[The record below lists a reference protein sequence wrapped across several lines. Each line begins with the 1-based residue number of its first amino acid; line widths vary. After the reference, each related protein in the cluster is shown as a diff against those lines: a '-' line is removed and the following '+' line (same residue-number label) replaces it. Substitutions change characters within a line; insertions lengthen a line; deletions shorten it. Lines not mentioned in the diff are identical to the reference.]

1 MMLKII
7 LIILSIIAVIFL
19 AAGCT
24 EEAITQPP
32 PEEESGT
39 IPKPLFS
46 DIQDKVFTPICD
58 SPGCHGTT
66 NNQANLLLREGEAYQ
81 NLVGVPSLLFPGMT
95 RVIPDSSLKSLLI
108 KILKGEVS
116 PRMPL
121 DGPFLEDAIIDSIA
135 KWIDNGAMNN

>member
-1 MMLKII
+1 MLKII
-7 LIILSIIAVIFL
+7 LVIFL
-19 AAGCT
+19 IFTIIFLLTGCT

-46 DIQDKVFTPICD
+46 DIQNKVFTPICD
-58 SPGCHGTT
+58 RPGCHGTT
-66 NNQANLLLREGEAYQ
+66 NTQVNLLLREGEAYQ

-95 RVIPDSSLKSLLI
+95 RVIPDNSSKSLLI

-121 DGPFLEDAIIDSIA
+121 DGPFLEDAIMDSIA
-135 KWIDNGAMNN
+135 KWIDNGAINN

>member
-1 MMLKII
+1 MLKII
-7 LIILSIIAVIFL
+7 LITSSIFTVIYL

-24 EEAITQPP
+24 EEAITQLL

-46 DIQDKVFTPICD
+46 DIQVKVFTPICD
-58 SPGCHGTT
+58 RPGCHGNT
-66 NNQANLLLREGEAYQ
+66 NNQADLFLKDGQAFQ
-81 NLVGVPSLLFPGMT
+81 SLVGVPSLLFPGMT
-95 RVIPDSSLKSLLI
+95 RVIPDSSSNSLLI

-121 DGPFLEDAIIDSIA
+121 EGPFLENAIIDSIA
-135 KWIDNGAMNN
+135 KWIDEGAINN

>member
-1 MMLKII
+1 MLKII
-7 LIILSIIAVIFL
+7 LVIFL
-19 AAGCT
+19 IFTIIFLATGCT

-46 DIQDKVFTPICD
+46 DIQNKVFTPICD
-58 SPGCHGTT
+58 RPGCHGTT
-66 NNQANLLLREGEAYQ
+66 NTQVNLLLREGEAYQ
-81 NLVGVPSLLFPGMT
+81 NLVGVASLLFPGMT
-95 RVIPDSSLKSLLI
+95 RVIPDNSSESLLI

-121 DGPFLEDAIIDSIA
+121 DGPFLENAIIDSIA
-135 KWIDNGAMNN
+135 KWIDNGAINN

>member
-1 MMLKII
+1 MLKII
-7 LIILSIIAVIFL
+7 LLIFLIFTIIFL
-19 AAGCT
+19 ATGCT

-46 DIQDKVFTPICD
+46 DIQNKVFTPICD
-58 SPGCHGTT
+58 RPGCHGTT
-66 NNQANLLLREGEAYQ
+66 NTQVNLLLREGEAYQ

-95 RVIPDSSLKSLLI
+95 RVIPDNSTKSLLI

-135 KWIDNGAMNN
+135 KWIDSGAINN

>member
-1 MMLKII
+1 MLKII
-7 LIILSIIAVIFL
+7 LVIFLIFTIIYL

-24 EEAITQPP
+24 EETITQPP
-32 PEEESGT
+32 PEEENGT

-46 DIQDKVFTPICD
+46 DIQVKVFTPGCD
-58 SPGCHGTT
+58 KPSCHGAT
-66 NNQANLLLREGEAYQ
+66 NNQADLLLREGEAYQ
-81 NLVGVPSLLFPGMT
+81 NLVGVPSFLFPGMT
-95 RVIPDSSLKSLLI
+95 RVIPDNSSKSLLI

-135 KWIDNGAMNN
+135 KWIDNGALNN

>member
-7 LIILSIIAVIFL
+7 LITLSIFTAIFL

-24 EEAITQPP
+24 EEATTQPP
-32 PEEESGT
+32 SEEESET

-58 SPGCHGTT
+58 RPGCHGTT
-66 NNQANLLLREGEAYQ
+66 NTQVNLLLREGEAYQ

-95 RVIPDSSLKSLLI
+95 RVIPDSSSKSLLI

-135 KWIDNGAMNN
+135 KWIDNGAINN